1 MRCEALK
8 KLPSKTNF
16 INLSLEPFPNEATN
30 DTGSKNLDPFS
41 WRDMSGRWS
50 PPTYWLTDLRDTGQA
65 QAESEEAEWDGG
77 SAAAAPAKLR
87 AELPVKALHR
97 SHGGR
102 CHNNFHFTWKQ
113 SKVETPPPI
122 PSAQD
127 TKTFYLKYSIQNKG
141 VYPHKKVTKLWTL
154 SVPPLVPHPLSTDT

>member
-102 CHNNFHFTWKQ
+102 CHNNFHFTWKLRHHPPFPLP
-113 SKVETPPPI
+113 KTPKLFIWNISGRRRRRRWCVVTVSGP
-122 PSAQD
+122 D
-127 TKTFYLKYSIQNKG
+127 WRGRGSI
-141 VYPHKKVTKLWTL
+141 TL
-154 SVPPLVPHPLSTDT
+154 S